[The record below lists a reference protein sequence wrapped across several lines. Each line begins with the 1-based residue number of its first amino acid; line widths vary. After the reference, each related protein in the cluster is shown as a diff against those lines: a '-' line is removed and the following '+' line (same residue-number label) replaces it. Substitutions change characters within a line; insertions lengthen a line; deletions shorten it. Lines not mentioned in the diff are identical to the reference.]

1 MVCGT
6 CHEDK
11 PDVTMRPCPYKSE
24 ICGDDT
30 PEPLCD
36 DCCNEAAMD
45 I

>member
-11 PDVTMRPCPYKSE
+11 PDVTMRENPYKSE
-24 ICGDDT
+24 IGGDDT
-30 PEPLCD
+30 PEPLCN
-36 DCCNEAAMD
+36 DCEHEAAMD